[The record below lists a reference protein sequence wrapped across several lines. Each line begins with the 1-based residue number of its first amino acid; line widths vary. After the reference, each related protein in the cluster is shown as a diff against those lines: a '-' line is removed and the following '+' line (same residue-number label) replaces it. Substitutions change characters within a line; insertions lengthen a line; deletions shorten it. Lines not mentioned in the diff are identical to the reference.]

1 MRPAPFAVEV
11 AFLCNACKKHRRREE
26 TVFLVEGGSFPL
38 VISVVAMDKEVHNP
52 FIPAIR
58 VQFVD
63 NFLPPQKMRM
73 VCFEQPLH
81 SSGMAF

>member
-1 MRPAPFAVEV
+1 MRPASLAVKI
-11 AFLCNACKKHRRREE
+11 AFLCNACKQYCRRKE
-26 TVFLVEGGSFPL
+26 TVFLIERGSFPL

-63 NFLPPQKMRM
+63 NFLPPQKMGMIR
-73 VCFEQPLH
+73 FEQPLH